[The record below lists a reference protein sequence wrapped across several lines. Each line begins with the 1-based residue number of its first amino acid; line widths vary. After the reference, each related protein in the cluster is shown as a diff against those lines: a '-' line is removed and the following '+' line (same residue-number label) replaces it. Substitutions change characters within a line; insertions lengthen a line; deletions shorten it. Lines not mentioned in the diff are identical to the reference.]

1 MSVYR
6 TIGPLVINLH
16 LVNINA
22 YTCKCICNLD
32 EFNLIVIKILSGN
45 EILKP
50 IRGGNLVK
58 KAIK

>member
-1 MSVYR
+1 MMWNSP
-6 TIGPLVINLH
+6 IIINLH

-32 EFNLIVIKILSGN
+32 EFHQIVIKILSGN

-50 IRGGNLVK
+50 IGGGGGGGVTW
-58 KAIK
+58 